1 MFFLKVKEM
10 SGDDMPEWFK
20 KRRKRNPFFGNWF
33 FGDIEDMME
42 EMMER

>member
-1 MFFLKVKEM
+1 VKEM

-20 KRRKRNPFFGNWF
+20 KRRKRNPFFGNWV
-33 FGDIEDMME
+33 FGDIEDMMKEME